1 MVAPADLPLVTVDAI
16 DKVYPADRVAA
27 QGVRWNNLVEDFK
40 KTYGYKPTCIV
51 RAPGRVNLIDAT
63 IGEHIDHA
71 LFGVVPMAIVP
82 DVIIAVGPRNDTKE
96 IRTSNVDKKYGPT
109 AFTPSKNS
117 NGEAVVDIDIR
128 QLQWHSYVKA
138 ALLGYLKHP
147 HSGGDSIGLD
157 LLYDGT
163 VPAGSGLSSS
173 AAMVISSLLAML
185 TANGKVDGLTKGD
198 LVKMSMGAEGNVGVN
213 TGGMDQAASVISTP
227 AAALYVQFYPNLA
240 GEPVPI
246 PKTQPEISFVIA
258 NTLVTSDKATTA
270 KFNYNL
276 RVVETLAGASLL
288 AKRLG
293 MNYKPKDK
301 VAYRQVV
308 SDLAGGEHS
317 LTGAGV
323 NKSDITASLRQAFK
337 DALDA
342 IEKHLGNSAERDG
355 LTEEELIAALGISKE
370 EFAEIYLKL
379 AVEPIGG
386 KYRLHI
392 RAKHILEEALRV
404 LEFRKTIETETESL
418 PKALG
423 EIMNKS
429 QESCRDQFGCSCKE
443 IDEITS
449 IALEEGALGSRL
461 TGAGWGGST
470 VSLVP
475 AEIVP
480 QFIANVSK
488 RYSKYQ
494 GLPQEQLD
502 QAIFATLPSSGACET
517 VHKI

>member
-1 MVAPADLPLVTVDAI
+1 
-16 DKVYPADRVAA
+16 
-27 QGVRWNNLVEDFK
+27 
-40 KTYGYKPTCIV
+40 
-51 RAPGRVNLIDAT
+51 
-63 IGEHIDHA
+63 
-71 LFGVVPMAIVP
+71 
-82 DVIIAVGPRNDTKE
+82 
-96 IRTSNVDKKYGPT
+96 
-109 AFTPSKNS
+109 
-117 NGEAVVDIDIR
+117 
-128 QLQWHSYVKA
+128 
-138 ALLGYLKHP
+138 
-147 HSGGDSIGLD
+147 
-157 LLYDGT
+157 
-163 VPAGSGLSSS
+163 
-173 AAMVISSLLAML
+173 ML

-293 MNYKPKDK
+293 LNYKPKDK

-317 LTGAGV
+317 LTGEGV

-337 DALDA
+337 DALVA
-342 IEKHLGNSAERDG
+342 IEKHLGNNTEKDG
-355 LTEEELIAALGISKE
+355 LTEDELIAALGISKD
-370 EFAEIYLKL
+370 EFADIYLKL

-386 KYRLHI
+386 KYRLYI

-404 LEFRKTIETETESL
+404 LEFRKTIETEPESL

-480 QFIANVSK
+480 KFIANVSK

-502 QAIFATLPSSGACET
+502 QAIFATLPSSGACGEFALLNHDLIFT
-517 VHKI
+517 